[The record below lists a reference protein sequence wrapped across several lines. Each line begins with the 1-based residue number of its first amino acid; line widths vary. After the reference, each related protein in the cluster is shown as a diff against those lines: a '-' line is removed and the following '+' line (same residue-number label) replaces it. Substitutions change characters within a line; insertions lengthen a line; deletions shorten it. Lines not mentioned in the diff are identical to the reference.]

1 MEFLL
6 CHTIF
11 VYVLPKLIL
20 HIWNHDHIGN
30 VLTAQGVFLF
40 VNLCWKKPE
49 AIQIELFLK
58 IATFLK
64 NSCRI
69 CSTLFQ

>member
-40 VNLCWKKPE
+40 VNLLE
-49 AIQIELFLK
+49 ETRSDIDRA
-58 IATFLK
+58 FLK
-64 NSCRI
+64 NSHFFKKF
-69 CSTLFQ
+69 LQDL